1 MTVRLVWKRVAGI
14 EPAWPA
20 WKAGALP
27 LSYTRAQYREKLS
40 YGMQKDKHIFSSQRI
55 FLSSCHVFHLL
66 LTILADLC
74 NMCVVICGRRS
85 MVGRVLPKHET
96 RVRFPS
102 PVLKR
107 AAHRL
112 LFFLPQLR
120 QIKAYSTHAH
130 DKICNGMHNYNR
142 QQPFCSQHDKI
153 GDCSVHKRAGVI
165 HWVVSKHECSSHHYV

>member
-1 MTVRLVWKRVAGI
+1 MGAKTPKQSTSAIYRSSFMTVRLVWKRVAGI

-27 LSYTRAQYREKLS
+27 LSYTRAQYREKLA
-40 YGMQKDKHIFSSQRI
+40 YAMQKDKHIFSSQRI
-55 FLSSCHVFHLL
+55 FLSSCHIFHLL

-74 NMCVVICGRRS
+74 SMYGVICGRRS

-112 LFFLPQLR
+112 LFFYHNCGRLKP
-120 QIKAYSTHAH
+120 IAH
-130 DKICNGMHNYNR
+130 MPMIRFATACIITTGNSLFVLNTIR
-142 QQPFCSQHDKI
+142 
-153 GDCSVHKRAGVI
+153 
-165 HWVVSKHECSSHHYV
+165 